1 MYRASVNKYYI
12 DDVYQLAF
20 ARGGVVIANALWWF
34 DAKVIDGIVNWLG
47 WLAKTIGGGLRKIQT
62 GRVENYG
69 LWDRGRAGDRA
80 ARVRDGRAVMTT
92 SAHDCRDAIV
102 SRRALG
108 ALLLLVVPSSAHGA
122 IRWIALGRRSSPS
135 ALSCCSSATTRRAPS
150 SSSARTCRGSS
161 SSGCSYT
168 LGVDG
173 ISVVLVILTTLLS
186 VVAIMYSWG
195 PIQTKIKAYYA
206 VMLLL
211 MVGMLGVFVSL
222 DLFLFY
228 VFWEVSL
235 FPMYFI
241 IGIWGGPRRIYA
253 TMKFVIYTLVGSLLM
268 LVAILAVAIAYASAG
283 NPFTFSYEALRGF
296 AYTDTLQ
303 ALAFIAFFLAF
314 AIKVP
319 MWPLHTWLPDAHV
332 EAPTAG
338 SIILA
343 GVLLKLG
350 GYGFLRYN
358 LPLLPDAS
366 ATFAPVIIALALIA
380 ILYGALVAMVQPD
393 MKKLV
398 AYSSVSHMG
407 FVMLGAFVFNVQ
419 GMQGAIFQM
428 ISHGI
433 TTGALFLLVGIIY
446 EQTHD
451 REIAHMGGLNARLPA
466 YAAMF
471 GLFTFASIGLPGLSG
486 FIGEF
491 LVVLG
496 AFSYNGWVAA
506 VAMFVVILSAVYMLW
521 MFQRAFFTVPS
532 DWLRR
537 VWPSLRDMSRGDGCR
552 SLRWSCWSCCSA
564 CIPGRFST

>member
-1 MYRASVNKYYI
+1 
-12 DDVYQLAF
+12 
-20 ARGGVVIANALWWF
+20 
-34 DAKVIDGIVNWLG
+34 
-47 WLAKTIGGGLRKIQT
+47 
-62 GRVENYG
+62 
-69 LWDRGRAGDRA
+69 
-80 ARVRDGRAVMTT
+80 
-92 SAHDCRDAIV
+92 
-102 SRRALG
+102 
-108 ALLLLVVPSSAHGA
+108 
-122 IRWIALGRRSSPS
+122 
-135 ALSCCSSATTRRAPS
+135 
-150 SSSARTCRGSS
+150 
-161 SSGCSYT
+161 
-168 LGVDG
+168 
-173 ISVVLVILTTLLS
+173 
-186 VVAIMYSWG
+186 
-195 PIQTKIKAYYA
+195 
-206 VMLLL
+206 
-211 MVGMLGVFVSL
+211 MLGVFVSL

-241 IGIWGGPRRIYA
+241 IGIWGGPQRIYA
-253 TMKFVIYTLVGSLLM
+253 TVKFVIYTLVGSLLM
-268 LVAILAVAIAYASAG
+268 LVAILAVAIAHASAG
-283 NPFTFSYEALRGF
+283 NPFTFSYETLRGF
-296 AYTDTLQ
+296 AYTDSLQ

-366 ATFAPVIIALALIA
+366 ASFAPVIIGLALIA
-380 ILYGALVAMVQPD
+380 IIYGALVAMVQPD

-419 GMQGAIFQM
+419 GLQGAIFQM
-428 ISHGI
+428 VSHGV

-486 FIGEF
+486 FVGEF

-496 AFSYNGWVAA
+496 AFAYNGWVAA
-506 VAMFVVILSAVYMLW
+506 VAMIVVILSAVYMLW

-532 DWLRR
+532 DWMKRF
-537 VWPSLRDMSRGDGCR
+537 WPALRDMSRGEWA
-552 SLRWSCWSCCSA
+552 SLTPLA
-564 CIPGRFST
+564 VLAVLLGVFPGPVLEMIEVPVDRIVEAVNGAGLTGFGPLW